1 MSYLS
6 DAGAK
11 DLGLHAAFAALMWN
25 RSANVSDCFCYDWL
39 PIMPR
44 SLLKRICPS
53 DGRLQSHWFL
63 RRFGTR
69 IADPRLW
76 GLCRRPVTA
85 AFGIG
90 LAICFIPLPV
100 HFVVGS
106 LLAVWLRL
114 NIPVLYATILL
125 INPLTIVPVYYLAYR
140 LGAFLLDIPP
150 TGFAFQM
157 SWDWLENGLGPMWK
171 PFLVGCLVCGVVGG
185 VLGYMSLE
193 LAWRWRVA
201 AKYRTRHVPAPV

>member
-1 MSYLS
+1 
-6 DAGAK
+6 
-11 DLGLHAAFAALMWN
+11 
-25 RSANVSDCFCYDWL
+25 
-39 PIMPR
+39 MPR

-53 DGRLQSHWFL
+53 HGHDLQGHWFL

-100 HFVVGS
+100 HFVIAT

-114 NIPVLYATILL
+114 NIPVIYATILL
-125 INPLTIVPVYYLAYR
+125 INPVTIVPVYYLAYR
-140 LGAFLLDIPP
+140 LGAFLLDVPP
-150 TGFAFQM
+150 TGFAFEM
-157 SWDWLENGLGPMWK
+157 SWDWLQNGLGPMWK

-185 VLGYMSLE
+185 VLGYMGLE
-193 LAWRWRVA
+193 IAWRFRVA
-201 AKYRTRHVPAPV
+201 TKYRSRHIAAAA